1 MVFHSSVM
9 PLPSTV
15 DCLPFALVLKS
26 KALFGA
32 ALVLVSAVALAVST
46 MSSPTRGDLVFGTV
60 TWLLF
65 LVFTAVAGS
74 AVLGLTVGLQ
84 RLLRRQLARGGDVAI
99 ASMLVGGVAAFPI
112 GAEWTHK
119 DSERLGCACRP
130 GVDDAGLARERLERG
145 PFAGTI
151 RCLRCTPAA
160 TRNRERFDSR
170 GPAGAAAIVTL
181 RQRRRAS
188 RSPHVGWRFAALSL
202 VAVIDRGGG
211 RSSIGIRI
219 RGG

>member
-1 MVFHSSVM
+1 M

-15 DCLPFALVLKS
+15 DGLPFALVLKS

-84 RLLRRQLARGGDVAI
+84 RLLRRQLARGGAVAI

-112 GAEWTHK
+112 GAEW
-119 DSERLGCACRP
+119 
-130 GVDDAGLARERLERG
+130 DAQGQRASGLV
-145 PFAGTI
+145 
-151 RCLRCTPAA
+151 PAA
-160 TRNRERFDSR
+160 QALMTLVW
-170 GPAGAAAIVTL
+170 PASAWNEDRL
-181 RQRRRAS
+181 RA
-188 RSPHVGWRFAALSL
+188 PF
-202 VAVIDRGGG
+202 VAYVYTCCD
-211 RSSIGIRI
+211 
-219 RGG
+219 